1 MQLSKID
8 WTKSLILA
16 QDERWQNAYLISPAD
31 LNLRVQVQ
39 EKGRGKHVVRVKFS
53 PMGEGF
59 RVFFSDLI

>member
-1 MQLSKID
+1 MVVSASSDVKDNAVKIF
-8 WTKSLILA
+8 
-16 QDERWQNAYLISPAD
+16 RHLISPAD